1 MLIFLFYLL
10 EFVLNV
16 VLLMLSIFQLIL
28 GLVYFSL
35 DICEEKILVQAVD
48 FWKIGLTFLGNLAIL
63 TAVC

>member
-1 MLIFLFYLL
+1 VLIFLFYLL

-48 FWKIGLTFLGNLAIL
+48 FWKIGLTFLGKLAIL

>member
-48 FWKIGLTFLGNLAIL
+48 FWKIGLTLLGNLAIL

>member
-35 DICEEKILVQAVD
+35 DICEEKILVQAVN
-48 FWKIGLTFLGNLAIL
+48 F
-63 TAVC
+63 